1 MSAISRPWRRFGAAT
16 TDNVVATTRR
26 NKVISGNVSGQY
38 GVFWPNTFGSA
49 RYVFEAPTDL
59 SAFSAA
65 SVKVFSDTP
74 TTTTYVRFAI
84 SDGVTTFALGGR
96 RTITDQIQ
104 TFTFSFDEIESE
116 LMDGDDTL
124 ARVISN
130 VDNIGLIFQS
140 VKGQYVETLM
150 FDDLVLLSETD
161 EPESAEASDIE

>member
-1 MSAISRPWRRFGAAT
+1 M
-16 TDNVVATTRR
+16 
-26 NKVISGNVSGQY
+26 
-38 GVFWPNTFGSA
+38 
-49 RYVFEAPTDL
+49 
-59 SAFSAA
+59 
-65 SVKVFSDTP
+65 
-74 TTTTYVRFAI
+74 
-84 SDGVTTFALGGR
+84 TTFALGGR